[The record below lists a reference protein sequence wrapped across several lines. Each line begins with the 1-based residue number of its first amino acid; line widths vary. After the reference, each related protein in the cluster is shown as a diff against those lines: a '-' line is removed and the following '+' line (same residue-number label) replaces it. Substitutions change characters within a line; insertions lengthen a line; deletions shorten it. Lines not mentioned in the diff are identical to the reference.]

1 MSEPRGIG
9 LPILRETAQWTR
21 RGQSMIGQFARRQPL
36 GAISLAIILLLVL
49 AAIFAPLLAP
59 YDPKEQ
65 DYDQIAVGPSTSF
78 LFGTDYLGRDMLSMM
93 LFGGR
98 IALIVGF
105 TTSVVGSVVGGIVGL
120 IGAFSGRAVDNVIQR
135 IADVLMSF
143 PSLILALAAV
153 AVLGP
158 SLFNVILA
166 ISIPIMPRA
175 ARVVRASV
183 LSVKEL
189 PYIEAARATGAGS
202 LRLMLVHIVP
212 NVMAPFLIILTA
224 QLGGAILAEASLS
237 FLGVGVPPPNFSWGG
252 LLAGHAGL
260 YFETTPSTAVFPGL
274 AIVVAVL
281 SFSLFGDSLRDHW
294 DPKLRGA
301 N

>member
-1 MSEPRGIG
+1 
-9 LPILRETAQWTR
+9 
-21 RGQSMIGQFARRQPL
+21 MIGQFARRQPL
-36 GAISLAIILLLVL
+36 GAISLVIILLMVV

-59 YDPKEQ
+59 YDPRDIRPDEL
-65 DYDQIAVGPSTSF
+65 AVGPSRKF

-93 LFGGR
+93 LYGGR
-98 IALIVGF
+98 IALLVGF
-105 TTSVVGSVVGGIVGL
+105 TTSFLGSGIGGMVGL
-120 IGAFSGRAVDNVIQR
+120 IGAFSGRSVDNVIQR

-143 PSLILALAAV
+143 PSLILALTAV

-158 SLFNVILA
+158 SLFNVIMA

-189 PYIEAARATGAGS
+189 PYIEAARATGASS
-202 LRLMLVHIVP
+202 LRVMLVHIVP

-252 LLAGHAGL
+252 LLAGHASL
-260 YFETTPSTAVFPGL
+260 YFEQTPSTAVFPGL
-274 AIVVAVL
+274 AIVTAVL
-281 SFSLFGDSLRDHW
+281 AFSLFGDALRDHW

-301 N
+301 D